1 MSWLKIDST
10 SNTKVNLKSWT
21 IQNSLRIKYKS
32 SNKLPAKF
40 SKIRISLVSSSAKIL
55 ILAIQGCLST
65 DSSQRVTIRLG
76 SRVCRVTVLV
86 KSRIS
91 LNKSSSRLLLS
102 LTNKIKKP
110 QFLRG
115 MIAFSNLSRNKS
127 IKRRWRVKFRTMKMT
142 IIWGKK

>member
-21 IQNSLRIKYKS
+21 IQNLLRIKYKS

-40 SKIRISLVSSSAKIL
+40 SKIRISLVSS
-55 ILAIQGCLST
+55 LST

-91 LNKSSSRLLLS
+91 LSKSSSRLLLS

-142 IIWGKK
+142 IIWGKR

>member
-40 SKIRISLVSSSAKIL
+40 SKIRISLVSS
-55 ILAIQGCLST
+55 LST

-115 MIAFSNLSRNKS
+115 TIAFSNLSRNKS

>member
-40 SKIRISLVSSSAKIL
+40 SKIRISLVSS
-55 ILAIQGCLST
+55 LST